1 MKAKT
6 KYLLSLLGLMILANF
21 ASGYSVEAKQVLNT
35 DDSKSMEASAL
46 SSIYNPEDQAISN
59 SQELGDPIELG
70 LIKSQDVGSNILG
83 SGIYEDKDELGSQIE
98 LGSGQLQQEPSV
110 YLSGSIGFTS
120 NKNILYS
127 PIKPIEESVFS
138 TSIGAI
144 AVPKIGKNLR
154 LLLGINQGSIRYSR
168 FRVLNLDFKG
178 ISTGLIWEA
187 NPRTTVSLI
196 GFGTSLYSFPANKEF
211 FSDLG
216 IITNIRH
223 DIPINQNTLLSLTA
237 QSELHETTSNS
248 PPSNA
253 LSHASHSFSTSLR
266 ALLFPK
272 LNAELEYRIRFDDYS
287 YQRRND
293 TNNQV
298 NLKLQYSISPQ
309 LQIGYLAN
317 YNFNGS
323 SNRFSNYG
331 AFSTGF
337 EVSTLMPLF

>member
-1 MKAKT
+1 MKVKT
-6 KYLLSLLGLMILANF
+6 KYLFLFLGLMGFANF
-21 ASGYSVEAKQVLNT
+21 ASDCSVEAKQILNT

-46 SSIYNPEDQAISN
+46 STMYNPEDQATNN
-59 SQELGDPIELG
+59 SQELGSPIELG
-70 LIKSQDVGSNILG
+70 LIKSQDVGSNILENE
-83 SGIYEDKDELGSQIE
+83 IYEDKDELGSQIE
-98 LGSGQLQQEPSV
+98 LGSGQLQQESSV

-127 PIKPIEESVFS
+127 PIKPIEEGVFS
-138 TSIGAI
+138 TSIGVNAI
-144 AVPKIGKNLR
+144 PKIGKNLR

-168 FRVLNLDFKG
+168 FTALNLDFKG

-216 IITNIRH
+216 IIMNIRH
-223 DIPINQNTLLSLTA
+223 DIPINQDMLFTITA
-237 QSELHETTSNS
+237 QSELHETTGNN

-253 LSHASHSFSTSLR
+253 LSHVSHSVSTSLR

-287 YQRRND
+287 HQRRND
-293 TNNQV
+293 INNQV
-298 NLKLQYSISPQ
+298 SLKLEYAISPQ
-309 LQIGYLAN
+309 MQIGYLAN

>member
-6 KYLLSLLGLMILANF
+6 KYLFLSLGLMGFANF
-21 ASGYSVEAKQVLNT
+21 ASGYSVEARQILNT

-46 SSIYNPEDQAISN
+46 SSIYNSEDQAIHN
-59 SQELGDPIELG
+59 SQELGSPIELG
-70 LIKSQDVGSNILG
+70 LIKSQDEHSNILEN
-83 SGIYEDKDELGSQIE
+83 GIYEDKDELGTQIE
-98 LGSGQLQQEPSV
+98 LESGQLQQEPSV

-127 PIKPIEESVFS
+127 PIKPIEEGVFS

-144 AVPKIGKNLR
+144 AIPKIGKNVR

-178 ISTGLIWEA
+178 LSTGLIWEA
-187 NPRTTVSLI
+187 NPRTTLSAI

-216 IITNIRH
+216 VITNIRH
-223 DIPINQNTLLSLTA
+223 DIPINRDMLFTITA
-237 QSELHETTSNS
+237 QSELHETTSNN
-248 PPSNA
+248 PPSNS
-253 LSHASHSFSTSLR
+253 LSHLSHSVSTSLK

-287 YQRRND
+287 HQRRSD
-293 TNNQV
+293 INNQV
-298 NLKLQYSISPQ
+298 NLKLEYAISPQ

-317 YNFNGS
+317 YNFNSS

-331 AFSTGF
+331 AFFTGF
-337 EVSTLMPLF
+337 ELSTLMPLF

>member
-6 KYLLSLLGLMILANF
+6 KYLLSLLGLMGLVNF
-21 ASGYSVEAKQVLNT
+21 APGPVEAKQILNT

-46 SSIYNPEDQAISN
+46 STIYTPEDQAIYN
-59 SQELGDPIELG
+59 SQELGAPIELS
-70 LIKSQDVGSNILG
+70 IVQSQDERSNILEN
-83 SGIYEDKDELGSQIE
+83 GIYEDKDELGTQIE

-127 PIKPIEESVFS
+127 PIKPIEEGMFS

-144 AVPKIGKNLR
+144 AIPKIGKNLR

-168 FRVLNLDFKG
+168 FRALNLDFKG

-187 NPRTTVSLI
+187 NPHTRLSLI

-216 IITNIRH
+216 VITNLRH
-223 DIPINQNTLLSLTA
+223 DIPINQNMLLSITA
-237 QSELHETTSNS
+237 QSELHETTSNN
-248 PPSNA
+248 PPSNV
-253 LSHASHSFSTSLR
+253 LSHVSHSVSTSLR
-266 ALLFPK
+266 TLLSPK
-272 LNAELEYRIRFDDYS
+272 LSAELEYRIRFDDYS
-287 YQRRND
+287 HQRRND
-293 TNNQV
+293 INNQV
-298 NLKLQYSISPQ
+298 NLKFEYAISPQ